1 MNPMLEFRSVE
12 RRFKDGDN
20 LVFAL
25 RNTSF
30 SIEPGEFVAVM
41 GASGSGKST
50 LLNLAGGLDVPTAGH
65 VLVNGRDLSSLS
77 VTELADVRR
86 THVGYVFQRLNLVP
100 SLNVVEN
107 VMLPLELDGVSAR
120 QARTMARQALGEAGI
135 AELVDRFPDDISGGQ
150 QQRVAIARAIV
161 GDRQLILADEP
172 TGALDTVTG
181 EGVLALLAKQVAG
194 GRTVVLVTHEPR
206 YASYAD
212 RVLTVRDGMVS
223 ENAGRVV
230 TLARSEDNGM
240 NDSDELEGVS

>member
-12 RRFKDGDN
+12 RRFKDGDD

-25 RNTSF
+25 RNASF

-65 VLVNGRDLSSLS
+65 VLVNGHDLSSLS

-107 VMLPLELDGVSAR
+107 VMLPMELDGVSAR

-135 AELVDRFPDDISGGQ
+135 ADLVDRFPDDISGGQ

-194 GRTVVLVTHEPR
+194 GRTVVLVTHQPR

-212 RVLTVRDGMVS
+212 RVLTVRDGVVS

-230 TLARSEDNGM
+230 TLARSED
-240 NDSDELEGVS
+240 DDELEGVS